1 MKTDIISL
9 AVVAAA
15 AFAGLT
21 SCSDTWTNDL
31 AEEEKGTLNT
41 ESILA
46 SVNTY
51 EAEKEDAQGA
61 KAPESRA
68 VTDLSPFI
76 VEVVKSDGSKV
87 ASWTYATM
95 PPAPTFAVGTYTVR
109 VKSHNPQPVEWEK
122 PYYAGEQQ
130 FQIKAND
137 VTDVDPIVCTLA
149 NVRVSIS
156 VTEALKNA
164 SADDVKIT
172 ISGEPGVDLEYGL
185 NETRSGYFAY
195 TEGLSTMKVHFEG
208 TVSGAREDFTHV
220 LKEVKPGQHRVVNF
234 ALHVNPTPPDDETGN
249 IEIPEGEGIMVDC
262 GVTTYEVDG
271 TVSSNEDIED
281 DSDRPGKEDPENPK
295 PDNPDDADKAITFS
309 STTLNL
315 EGANK
320 ADEFGEGDGQK
331 PAVVDIHS
339 ENGVG
344 SLKVKII
351 SDFLTED
358 MLSSVGLT
366 SEFDLAEPGEYQAG
380 LSGLG
385 FPTGSE
391 VKGANDL
398 QFNITPFIGL
408 IFEDGDH
415 KFEITVTDSKNL
427 VKSMT
432 LLIRKEPANY

>member
-15 AFAGLT
+15 AFAGFT

-61 KAPESRA
+61 KAPESRT

-164 SADDVKIT
+164 SADDVNIT

-220 LKEVKPGQHRVVNF
+220 LKDIKPGQHRKVFF
-234 ALHVNPTPPDDETGN
+234 ALRVNPNPPADETGN
-249 IEIPEGEGIMVDC
+249 IEIPEGEGVMVDC

-271 TVSSNEDIED
+271 TVSSKEDVID
-281 DSDRPGKEDPENPK
+281 DSGRPGQEDGGDDPDPEK
-295 PDNPDDADKAITFS
+295 PDADKAITFS
-309 STTLNL
+309 SSTLDL
-315 EGANK
+315 EGANM
-320 ADEFGEGDGQK
+320 AEEFGEEEGLK
-331 PAVVDIHS
+331 AAVVDIHS
-339 ENGVG
+339 ENGVK

-358 MLSSVGLT
+358 MLSGIGLT
-366 SEFDLAEPGEYQAG
+366 SQFDLADPGEYATG
-380 LSGLG
+380 LAGLG
-385 FPTGSE
+385 FPTATE
-391 VKGANDL
+391 VNGAHDL
-398 QFNITPFIGL
+398 QFNITKFIPL
-408 IFEDGDH
+408 IFEEGDH
-415 KFEITVTDSKNL
+415 KFEITVTDSKGL
-427 VKSMT
+427 VKTMV
-432 LLIRKEPANY
+432 LLIRV

>member
-31 AEEEKGTLNT
+31 AEEEEGTLNT
-41 ESILA
+41 ASILA

-149 NVRVSIS
+149 NVRVSIE
-156 VTEALKNA
+156 VTEALKKA
-164 SADDVKIT
+164 SAGDVKIT
-172 ISGEPGVDLEYGL
+172 FTGEPGVDLEFAPD
-185 NETRSGYFAY
+185 ETRSGYFAY

-220 LKEVKPGQHRVVNF
+220 LKDIQPGQHRLVKF
-234 ALHVNPTPPDDETGN
+234 ALRINPNPPADETGN
-249 IEIPEGEGIMVDC
+249 IEIPEGEGVMVDC

-271 TVSSNEDIED
+271 TVSSKEDVID
-281 DSDRPGKEDPENPK
+281 DSGRPGQEEGGDDPK
-295 PDNPDDADKAITFS
+295 PDDPDDKAITFS
-309 STTLNL
+309 SSTLDL
-315 EGANK
+315 EGANM
-320 ADEFGEGDGQK
+320 AEEFGEEEGLK

-339 ENGVG
+339 ENGVK

-358 MLSSVGLT
+358 MLSGIGLT
-366 SEFDLAEPGEYQAG
+366 SQFDLADPGEYAEG
-380 LSGLG
+380 LAGLG
-385 FPTGSE
+385 FPSADE
-391 VKGANDL
+391 VNGAHDL
-398 QFNITPFIGL
+398 QFNITKFIPL
-408 IFEDGDH
+408 IFEEGDH
-415 KFEITVTDSKNL
+415 KFEITVTDSKGL
-427 VKSMT
+427 VKTMV
-432 LLIRKEPANY
+432 LLIRV

>member
-149 NVRVSIS
+149 NVRVSIE
-156 VTEALKNA
+156 VTEALKKA
-164 SADDVKIT
+164 SAGDVKIT
-172 ISGEPGVDLEYGL
+172 FTGEPGVDLEFAPD
-185 NETRSGYFAY
+185 ETRSGYFAY

-220 LKEVKPGQHRVVNF
+220 LKDIKPGQHRKVKF
-234 ALHVNPTPPDDETGN
+234 DLRVNPNPPVDETGN
-249 IEIPEGEGIMVDC
+249 IVIPEGEGIMVDC
-262 GVTTYEVDG
+262 GSQTVEVDG
-271 TVSSNEDIED
+271 TVSSSEDIFNNPQ
-281 DSDRPGKEDPENPK
+281 RPQEK
-295 PDNPDDADKAITFS
+295 PDDGGDDPNPEKPDVDKAITFS
-309 STTLNL
+309 SSTLDL
-315 EGANK
+315 EGPNMAE
-320 ADEFGEGDGQK
+320 EFGEEEELK

-339 ENGVG
+339 ENGVTK
-344 SLKVKII
+344 LEVKIF
-351 SDFLTED
+351 SAFLTEE
-358 MLSSVGLT
+358 MLSGIGLT
-366 SEFDLAEPGEYQAG
+366 SQFDLADPGEYAEG
-380 LSGLG
+380 LAGLG
-385 FPTGSE
+385 FPSADE
-391 VKGANDL
+391 VNGAHDL
-398 QFNITPFIGL
+398 QFNITKFIPL
-408 IFEDGDH
+408 IFEEGDH
-415 KFEITVTDSKNL
+415 KFEITVTDSKGL
-427 VKSMT
+427 VKSMV
-432 LLIRKEPANY
+432 LLIRV

>member
-41 ESILA
+41 ASILA

-137 VTDVDPIVCTLA
+137 VTDVEPIVCTLA
-149 NVRVSIS
+149 NVRVSIE
-156 VTEALKNA
+156 VTEALKKA
-164 SADDVKIT
+164 SAGDVKIT
-172 ISGEPGVDLEYGL
+172 FTGEPGVDLEFAPD
-185 NETRSGYFAY
+185 ETRSGYFAY

-208 TVSGAREDFTHV
+208 TVSGGREDFTHV
-220 LKEVKPGQHRVVNF
+220 LKDIQPGQHRLVKF
-234 ALHVNPTPPDDETGN
+234 ALRINPNPPADETGN
-249 IEIPEGEGIMVDC
+249 IEIPEGEGVMVDC

-271 TVSSNEDIED
+271 TVSSKEDVID
-281 DSDRPGKEDPENPK
+281 DSGRPGQEEGGDDPK
-295 PDNPDDADKAITFS
+295 PDDPDDKAITFS
-309 STTLNL
+309 SSTLDL
-315 EGANK
+315 EGANM
-320 ADEFGEGDGQK
+320 AEEFGEEEGLK

-339 ENGVG
+339 ENGVT

-358 MLSSVGLT
+358 MLSGIGLT
-366 SEFDLAEPGEYQAG
+366 SQFDLADPGEYATG
-380 LSGLG
+380 LAGLG
-385 FPTGSE
+385 FPTAAE
-391 VKGANDL
+391 VNGAHDL
-398 QFNITPFIGL
+398 QFNITKFIPL
-408 IFEDGDH
+408 IFEEGDH
-415 KFEITVTDSKNL
+415 KFEITVTDSKGL
-427 VKSMT
+427 VKTMV
-432 LLIRKEPANY
+432 LLIRV

>member
-41 ESILA
+41 ASILA

-95 PPAPTFAVGTYTVR
+95 PPAPAFAVGTYTVR

-149 NVRVSIS
+149 NVRVSIDVS
-156 VTEALKNA
+156 EALKKA

-172 ISGEPGVDLEYGL
+172 ISGEPGVDLEFAPD
-185 NETRSGYFAY
+185 ETRSGYFAY

-220 LKEVKPGQHRVVNF
+220 LKDIQPGQHRLVKF
-234 ALHVNPTPPDDETGN
+234 ALRINPNPPADETGN
-249 IEIPEGEGIMVDC
+249 IEIPEGEGVMVDC

-271 TVSSNEDIED
+271 TVSSKEDVID
-281 DSDRPGKEDPENPK
+281 DSGRPGQEEGGDDPK
-295 PDNPDDADKAITFS
+295 PDDPDDNAITFS
-309 STTLNL
+309 SSTLDL
-315 EGANK
+315 EGANM
-320 ADEFGEGDGQK
+320 AEEFGEEEGLK

-339 ENGVG
+339 ENGVK

-358 MLSSVGLT
+358 MLSGIGLT
-366 SEFDLAEPGEYQAG
+366 SQFDLADPGEYAEG
-380 LSGLG
+380 LAGLG
-385 FPTGSE
+385 FPSADE
-391 VKGANDL
+391 VNGAHDL
-398 QFNITPFIGL
+398 QFNITKFIPL
-408 IFEDGDH
+408 IFEEGDH
-415 KFEITVTDSKNL
+415 KFEITVTDSKGL
-427 VKSMT
+427 VKTMV
-432 LLIRKEPANY
+432 LLIRV

>member
-15 AFAGLT
+15 AFAGFT

-164 SADDVKIT
+164 SADDVNIT

-220 LKEVKPGQHRVVNF
+220 LKDIKPGQHRKVFF
-234 ALHVNPTPPDDETGN
+234 ALRVNPNPPADETGN
-249 IEIPEGEGIMVDC
+249 IEIPEGEGVMVDC

-271 TVSSNEDIED
+271 TVSSKEDVID
-281 DSDRPGKEDPENPK
+281 DSGRPGQEDGGDDPDPEK
-295 PDNPDDADKAITFS
+295 PDADKAITFS
-309 STTLNL
+309 SSTLDL
-315 EGANK
+315 EGANM
-320 ADEFGEGDGQK
+320 AEEFGEEEGLK
-331 PAVVDIHS
+331 AAVVDIHS
-339 ENGVG
+339 ENGVK

-358 MLSSVGLT
+358 MLSGIGLT
-366 SEFDLAEPGEYQAG
+366 SQFDLADPGEYATGLAG
-380 LSGLG
+380 LR
-385 FPTGSE
+385 FPTAAE
-391 VKGANDL
+391 VNGAHDL
-398 QFNITPFIGL
+398 QFNITKFIPL
-408 IFEDGDH
+408 IFEEGDH
-415 KFEITVTDSKNL
+415 KFEITVTDSKGL
-427 VKSMT
+427 VKTMV
-432 LLIRKEPANY
+432 LLIRV

>member
-15 AFAGLT
+15 AFAGFT

-164 SADDVKIT
+164 SADDVNIT

-220 LKEVKPGQHRVVNF
+220 LKDIKPGQHRLVKF
-234 ALHVNPTPPDDETGN
+234 ALRINPNPPADETGN
-249 IEIPEGEGIMVDC
+249 IEIPEGEGVMVDC

-271 TVSSNEDIED
+271 TVSSKEDVID
-281 DSDRPGKEDPENPK
+281 DSGRPGQEDGGDDPDPEK
-295 PDNPDDADKAITFS
+295 PDADKAITFS
-309 STTLNL
+309 SSTLDL
-315 EGANK
+315 EGANM
-320 ADEFGEGDGQK
+320 AEEFGEEEGLK
-331 PAVVDIHS
+331 AAVVDIHS
-339 ENGVG
+339 ENGVK

-358 MLSSVGLT
+358 MLSGIGLT
-366 SEFDLAEPGEYQAG
+366 SQFDLADPGEYATG
-380 LSGLG
+380 LAGLG
-385 FPTGSE
+385 FPTAAE
-391 VKGANDL
+391 VNGAHDL
-398 QFNITPFIGL
+398 QFNITKFIPL
-408 IFEDGDH
+408 IFEEGDH
-415 KFEITVTDSKNL
+415 KFEITVTDSKGL
-427 VKSMT
+427 VKTMV
-432 LLIRKEPANY
+432 LLIRV

>member
-21 SCSDTWTNDL
+21 SCSDNWTNDL

-109 VKSHNPQPVEWEK
+109 VKSHEPEPVAWEK

-130 FQIKAND
+130 FQIKANE
-137 VTDVDPIVCTLA
+137 VTDVDPIVCTMA
-149 NVRVSIS
+149 NVRVSIE
-156 VTEALKNA
+156 VTEALKKA
-164 SADDVKIT
+164 SAGDVKIT
-172 ISGEPGVDLEYGL
+172 FTGEPGVDLEFAPD
-185 NETRSGYFAY
+185 ETRSGYFAY

-220 LKEVKPGQHRVVNF
+220 LKDIQPGQHRLVKF
-234 ALHVNPTPPDDETGN
+234 ALRVNPNPPADETGN
-249 IEIPEGEGIMVDC
+249 IEIPEGEGVMVDC

-271 TVSSNEDIED
+271 TVSSKEDIID
-281 DSDRPGKEDPENPK
+281 DSDRPGNEEGGDDPK
-295 PDNPDDADKAITFS
+295 PDDPDDKAITFS
-309 STTLNL
+309 SSTLDL
-315 EGANK
+315 EGANM
-320 ADEFGEGDGQK
+320 AEEFGEEEGLK

-339 ENGVG
+339 ENGVK

-358 MLSSVGLT
+358 MLSGIGLT
-366 SEFDLAEPGEYQAG
+366 SQFDLADPGEYAEG
-380 LSGLG
+380 LAGLG
-385 FPTGSE
+385 FPSAAE
-391 VKGANDL
+391 VNGAHDL
-398 QFNITPFIGL
+398 QFNITKFIPL
-408 IFEDGDH
+408 IFEEGDH
-415 KFEITVTDSKNL
+415 KFEITVTDSKGL
-427 VKSMT
+427 VKTMV
-432 LLIRKEPANY
+432 LLIRV

>member
-149 NVRVSIS
+149 NVRVSIE
-156 VTEALKNA
+156 VTEALKKA
-164 SADDVKIT
+164 SAGDVKIT
-172 ISGEPGVDLEYGL
+172 FTGEPGVDLEFAPD
-185 NETRSGYFAY
+185 ETRSGYFAY

-220 LKEVKPGQHRVVNF
+220 LKDIQPGQHRLVKF
-234 ALHVNPTPPDDETGN
+234 ALRINPNPPADETGN
-249 IEIPEGEGIMVDC
+249 IEIPEGEGVMVDC

-271 TVSSNEDIED
+271 TVSSKEDVID
-281 DSDRPGKEDPENPK
+281 DSGRPGQEEGGDDPK
-295 PDNPDDADKAITFS
+295 PDDPDDKAITFS
-309 STTLNL
+309 SSTLDL
-315 EGANK
+315 EGANM
-320 ADEFGEGDGQK
+320 AEEFGEEEGLK

-339 ENGVG
+339 ENGVK

-358 MLSSVGLT
+358 MLSGIGLT
-366 SEFDLAEPGEYQAG
+366 SQFDLADPGEYAEG
-380 LSGLG
+380 LAGLG
-385 FPTGSE
+385 FPSADE
-391 VKGANDL
+391 VNGAHDL
-398 QFNITPFIGL
+398 QFNITKFIPL
-408 IFEDGDH
+408 IFEEGDH
-415 KFEITVTDSKNL
+415 KFEITVTDSKGL
-427 VKSMT
+427 VKTMV
-432 LLIRKEPANY
+432 LLIRV

>member
-15 AFAGLT
+15 AVAGLT

-31 AEEEKGTLNT
+31 TEEEKGTLNT

-130 FQIKAND
+130 FQIKANE

-164 SADDVKIT
+164 SSDDVKIT

-185 NETRSGYFAY
+185 DETRSGYFAY
-195 TEGLSTMKVHFEG
+195 TKGLSTMKVHFEG

-220 LKEVKPGQHRVVNF
+220 LKDIKPGQHRLVKF
-234 ALHVNPTPPDDETGN
+234 ALRINPNPPADETGN
-249 IEIPEGEGIMVDC
+249 IEIPEGEGVKVDC

-271 TVSSNEDIED
+271 TVSNKEDIID
-281 DSDRPGKEDPENPK
+281 DSGRPGHEDPDSGDDPK
-295 PDNPDDADKAITFS
+295 PDDPDDKAITFS
-309 STTLNL
+309 SSTLDL
-315 EGANK
+315 EGANM
-320 ADEFGEGDGQK
+320 AEEFGEEEGLK

-339 ENGVG
+339 ENGVT

-358 MLSSVGLT
+358 MLSGIGLT
-366 SEFDLAEPGEYQAG
+366 SQFDLADPGEYATG
-380 LSGLG
+380 LAGLG
-385 FPTGSE
+385 FPTAAE
-391 VKGANDL
+391 VNGAHDL
-398 QFNITPFIGL
+398 QFNITKFIPL
-408 IFEDGDH
+408 IFEEGDH
-415 KFEITVTDSKNL
+415 KFEITVTDSKGL
-427 VKSMT
+427 VKTMV
-432 LLIRKEPANY
+432 LLIRV

>member
-41 ESILA
+41 ASILA

-130 FQIKAND
+130 FQIKANE

-172 ISGEPGVDLEYGL
+172 ISGEPGVDLEYSL
-185 NETRSGYFAY
+185 DETRSGYFAY

-220 LKEVKPGQHRVVNF
+220 LKDIQPGQHRLVKF
-234 ALHVNPTPPDDETGN
+234 ALRINPNPPADETGN
-249 IEIPEGEGIMVDC
+249 IEIPEGEGVMVDC

-271 TVSSNEDIED
+271 TVSSKEDVID
-281 DSDRPGKEDPENPK
+281 DSGRPGQEEGGDDPK
-295 PDNPDDADKAITFS
+295 PDDPDDKAITFS
-309 STTLNL
+309 SSTLDL
-315 EGANK
+315 EGANM
-320 ADEFGEGDGQK
+320 AEEFGEEEGLK

-339 ENGVG
+339 ENGVK

-358 MLSSVGLT
+358 MLSGIGLT
-366 SEFDLAEPGEYQAG
+366 SQFDLADPGEYAEG
-380 LSGLG
+380 LAGLG
-385 FPTGSE
+385 FPSADE
-391 VKGANDL
+391 VNGAHDL
-398 QFNITPFIGL
+398 QFNITKFIPL
-408 IFEDGDH
+408 IFEEGDH
-415 KFEITVTDSKNL
+415 KFEITVTDAKGL
-427 VKSMT
+427 VKTMV
-432 LLIRKEPANY
+432 LLIRV

>member
-41 ESILA
+41 ASILA

-149 NVRVSIS
+149 NVRVSIE
-156 VTEALKNA
+156 VTEALKKA
-164 SADDVKIT
+164 SAGDVKIT
-172 ISGEPGVDLEYGL
+172 FTGEPGVDLEFAPD
-185 NETRSGYFAY
+185 ETRSGYFAY

-220 LKEVKPGQHRVVNF
+220 LKDIQPGQHRLVKF
-234 ALHVNPTPPDDETGN
+234 ALRINPNPPADETGN
-249 IEIPEGEGIMVDC
+249 IEIPEGEGVMVDC

-271 TVSSNEDIED
+271 TVSSKEDVID
-281 DSDRPGKEDPENPK
+281 DSGRPGQEEGGDDPK
-295 PDNPDDADKAITFS
+295 PDDPDDKAITFS
-309 STTLNL
+309 SSTLDL
-315 EGANK
+315 EGANM
-320 ADEFGEGDGQK
+320 AEEFGEEEGLK

-339 ENGVG
+339 ENGVK

-358 MLSSVGLT
+358 MLSGIGLT
-366 SEFDLAEPGEYQAG
+366 SQFDLADSGEYAEG
-380 LSGLG
+380 LAGLG
-385 FPTGSE
+385 FPSADE
-391 VKGANDL
+391 VNGAHDL
-398 QFNITPFIGL
+398 QFNITKFIPL
-408 IFEDGDH
+408 IFEEGDH
-415 KFEITVTDSKNL
+415 KFEITVTDSKGL
-427 VKSMT
+427 VKTMV
-432 LLIRKEPANY
+432 LLIRV

>member
-41 ESILA
+41 ASILA

-137 VTDVDPIVCTLA
+137 VTDVEPIVCTLA
-149 NVRVSIS
+149 NVRVSIE
-156 VTEALKNA
+156 VTEALKKA
-164 SADDVKIT
+164 SAGDVKIT
-172 ISGEPGVDLEYGL
+172 FTGEPGVDLEFAPD
-185 NETRSGYFAY
+185 ETRSGYFAY

-220 LKEVKPGQHRVVNF
+220 LKDIQPGQHRLVKF
-234 ALHVNPTPPDDETGN
+234 ALRINPNPPADETGN
-249 IEIPEGEGIMVDC
+249 IEIPEGEGVMVDC

-271 TVSSNEDIED
+271 TVSSKEDVID
-281 DSDRPGKEDPENPK
+281 DSGRPGQEEGGDDPK
-295 PDNPDDADKAITFS
+295 PDDPDDKAITFS
-309 STTLNL
+309 SSTLDL
-315 EGANK
+315 EGANMAEK
-320 ADEFGEGDGQK
+320 FGEEEGLK

-339 ENGVG
+339 ENGVT

-358 MLSSVGLT
+358 MLSGIGLT
-366 SEFDLAEPGEYQAG
+366 SQFDLADPGEYAEG
-380 LSGLG
+380 LAGLG
-385 FPTGSE
+385 FPSADE
-391 VKGANDL
+391 VNGAHDL
-398 QFNITPFIGL
+398 QFNITKFIPL
-408 IFEDGDH
+408 IFEEGDH
-415 KFEITVTDSKNL
+415 KFEITVTDAKGL
-427 VKSMT
+427 VKT
-432 LLIRKEPANY
+432 KVLLIRV

>member
-41 ESILA
+41 ASILA

-149 NVRVSIS
+149 NVRVSIE
-156 VTEALKNA
+156 VTEALKKA
-164 SADDVKIT
+164 SAGDVKIT
-172 ISGEPGVDLEYGL
+172 FTGEPGVDLEFAPD
-185 NETRSGYFAY
+185 ETRSGYFAY

-208 TVSGAREDFTHV
+208 TVIGAREDFTHV
-220 LKEVKPGQHRVVNF
+220 LKDIQPGQHRLVKF
-234 ALHVNPTPPDDETGN
+234 ALRINPNPPADETGN
-249 IEIPEGEGIMVDC
+249 IEIPEGEGVMVDC

-271 TVSSNEDIED
+271 TVSSKEDVID
-281 DSDRPGKEDPENPK
+281 DSGRPGQEEGGDDPK
-295 PDNPDDADKAITFS
+295 PDDPDDKAITFS
-309 STTLNL
+309 SSTLDL
-315 EGANK
+315 EGANM
-320 ADEFGEGDGQK
+320 AEEFGEEEGLK

-339 ENGVG
+339 ENGVT

-358 MLSSVGLT
+358 MLSGIGLT
-366 SEFDLAEPGEYQAG
+366 SQFDLADPGEYATG
-380 LSGLG
+380 LAGLG
-385 FPTGSE
+385 FPTAAE
-391 VKGANDL
+391 VNGAHDL
-398 QFNITPFIGL
+398 QFNITKFIPL
-408 IFEDGDH
+408 IFEEGDH
-415 KFEITVTDSKNL
+415 KFEITVTDSKGL
-427 VKSMT
+427 VKTMV
-432 LLIRKEPANY
+432 LLIRV

>member
-149 NVRVSIS
+149 NVRVSIE
-156 VTEALKNA
+156 VTEALKKA
-164 SADDVKIT
+164 SASDVKIT
-172 ISGEPGVDLEYGL
+172 FTGEPGVDLEFAPD
-185 NETRSGYFAY
+185 ETRSGYFAY

-220 LKEVKPGQHRVVNF
+220 LKDIKPGQHRKVKF
-234 ALHVNPTPPDDETGN
+234 ALRINPNPPADETGN
-249 IEIPEGEGIMVDC
+249 IEIPEGEGVMVDC

-271 TVSSNEDIED
+271 TVSSKEDVID
-281 DSDRPGKEDPENPK
+281 DSGRPGQEEGGDDPK
-295 PDNPDDADKAITFS
+295 PDDPDDKAITFS
-309 STTLNL
+309 SSTLDL
-315 EGANK
+315 EGANM
-320 ADEFGEGDGQK
+320 AEEFGEEEGLK

-339 ENGVG
+339 ENGVK

-358 MLSSVGLT
+358 MLSGIGLT
-366 SEFDLAEPGEYQAG
+366 SQFDLADPGEYAEG
-380 LSGLG
+380 LAGLG
-385 FPTGSE
+385 FPSADE
-391 VKGANDL
+391 VNGAHDL
-398 QFNITPFIGL
+398 QFNITKFIPL
-408 IFEDGDH
+408 IFEEGDH
-415 KFEITVTDSKNL
+415 KFEITVTDSKGL
-427 VKSMT
+427 VKTMV
-432 LLIRKEPANY
+432 LLIRV

>member
-41 ESILA
+41 ASILA

-137 VTDVDPIVCTLA
+137 VTDVEPIVCTLA
-149 NVRVSIS
+149 NVRVSIE
-156 VTEALKNA
+156 VTEALKKA
-164 SADDVKIT
+164 SAGDVKIT
-172 ISGEPGVDLEYGL
+172 FTGEPGVDLEFAPD
-185 NETRSGYFAY
+185 ETRSGYFAY

-220 LKEVKPGQHRVVNF
+220 LKDIQPGQHRLVKF
-234 ALHVNPTPPDDETGN
+234 ALRINPNPPADETGN
-249 IEIPEGEGIMVDC
+249 IEIPEGEGVMVDC

-271 TVSSNEDIED
+271 TVSSKEDVID
-281 DSDRPGKEDPENPK
+281 DSGRPGQEEGGDDPK
-295 PDNPDDADKAITFS
+295 PDDPDDKAITFS
-309 STTLNL
+309 SSTLDL
-315 EGANK
+315 EGANM
-320 ADEFGEGDGQK
+320 AEEFGEEEGLK

-339 ENGVG
+339 ENGVK

-358 MLSSVGLT
+358 MLSGIGLT
-366 SEFDLAEPGEYQAG
+366 SQFDLADPGEYAEG
-380 LSGLG
+380 LAGLG
-385 FPTGSE
+385 FPSADE
-391 VKGANDL
+391 VNGAHDL
-398 QFNITPFIGL
+398 QFNITKFIPL
-408 IFEDGDH
+408 IFEEGDH
-415 KFEITVTDSKNL
+415 KFEITVTDSKGL
-427 VKSMT
+427 VKTMV
-432 LLIRKEPANY
+432 LLIRV

>member
-41 ESILA
+41 ASILA

-149 NVRVSIS
+149 NVRVSIE
-156 VTEALKNA
+156 VTEALKKA
-164 SADDVKIT
+164 SAGDVKIT
-172 ISGEPGVDLEYGL
+172 FTGEPGVDLEFAPD
-185 NETRSGYFAY
+185 ETRSGYFAY

-220 LKEVKPGQHRVVNF
+220 LKDIKPGQHRKVFF
-234 ALHVNPTPPDDETGN
+234 ALRVNPNPPADETGN
-249 IEIPEGEGIMVDC
+249 IEIPEGEGVMVDC

-271 TVSSNEDIED
+271 TVSSKEDVID
-281 DSDRPGKEDPENPK
+281 DSGRPGQEDGGDDPDPEK
-295 PDNPDDADKAITFS
+295 PDADKAITFS
-309 STTLNL
+309 SSTLDL
-315 EGANK
+315 EGANM
-320 ADEFGEGDGQK
+320 AEEFGEEEGLK
-331 PAVVDIHS
+331 AAVVDIHS
-339 ENGVG
+339 ENGVK

-358 MLSSVGLT
+358 MLSGIGLT
-366 SEFDLAEPGEYQAG
+366 SQFDLADPGEYAEG
-380 LSGLG
+380 LAGLG
-385 FPTGSE
+385 FPTAAE
-391 VKGANDL
+391 VNGAHDL
-398 QFNITPFIGL
+398 QFNITKFIPL
-408 IFEDGDH
+408 IFEEGDH
-415 KFEITVTDSKNL
+415 KFEITVTDAKGL
-427 VKSMT
+427 VKTMV
-432 LLIRKEPANY
+432 LLIRV

>member
-41 ESILA
+41 ASILA

-149 NVRVSIS
+149 NVRVSIE
-156 VTEALKNA
+156 VTEALKKA
-164 SADDVKIT
+164 SAGDVKIT
-172 ISGEPGVDLEYGL
+172 FTGEPGVDLEFAPD
-185 NETRSGYFAY
+185 ETRSGYFAY

-220 LKEVKPGQHRVVNF
+220 LKDIQPGQHRLVKF
-234 ALHVNPTPPDDETGN
+234 ALRINPNPPADETGN
-249 IEIPEGEGIMVDC
+249 IEIPEGEGVMVDC

-271 TVSSNEDIED
+271 TVSSKEVVID
-281 DSDRPGKEDPENPK
+281 DSGRPGQEEGGDDPK
-295 PDNPDDADKAITFS
+295 PDDPDDKAITFS
-309 STTLNL
+309 SSTLDL
-315 EGANK
+315 EGANM
-320 ADEFGEGDGQK
+320 AEEFGEEEGLK

-339 ENGVG
+339 ENGVK

-358 MLSSVGLT
+358 MLSGIGLT
-366 SEFDLAEPGEYQAG
+366 SQFDLADPGEYAEG
-380 LSGLG
+380 LAGLG
-385 FPTGSE
+385 FPSADE
-391 VKGANDL
+391 VNGAHDL
-398 QFNITPFIGL
+398 QFNITKFIPL
-408 IFEDGDH
+408 IFEEGDH
-415 KFEITVTDSKNL
+415 KFEITVTDSKGL
-427 VKSMT
+427 VKTMV
-432 LLIRKEPANY
+432 LLIRV

>member
-41 ESILA
+41 ASILA

-149 NVRVSIS
+149 NVRVSIE
-156 VTEALKNA
+156 VTEALKKA
-164 SADDVKIT
+164 SAGDVKIT
-172 ISGEPGVDLEYGL
+172 FTGEPGVDLEFAPD
-185 NETRSGYFAY
+185 ETRSGYFAY

-220 LKEVKPGQHRVVNF
+220 LKDIQPGQHRLVKF
-234 ALHVNPTPPDDETGN
+234 ALRINPNPPADETGN
-249 IEIPEGEGIMVDC
+249 IEIPEGEGVMVDC

-271 TVSSNEDIED
+271 TVSSKEDVID
-281 DSDRPGKEDPENPK
+281 DSGRPGQEEGGDDPK
-295 PDNPDDADKAITFS
+295 PDDPDDKAITFS
-309 STTLNL
+309 SSTLDL
-315 EGANK
+315 EGANM
-320 ADEFGEGDGQK
+320 AEEFGKEEGLK

-339 ENGVG
+339 ENGVK

-358 MLSSVGLT
+358 MLSGIGLT
-366 SEFDLAEPGEYQAG
+366 SQFDLADPGEYAEG
-380 LSGLG
+380 LAGLG
-385 FPTGSE
+385 FPSADE
-391 VKGANDL
+391 VNGAHDL
-398 QFNITPFIGL
+398 QFNITKFIPL
-408 IFEDGDH
+408 IFEEGDH
-415 KFEITVTDSKNL
+415 KFEITVTDSKGL
-427 VKSMT
+427 VKTMV
-432 LLIRKEPANY
+432 LLIRV

>member
-137 VTDVDPIVCTLA
+137 VTDVEPIVCTLA
-149 NVRVSIS
+149 NVRVSIE
-156 VTEALKNA
+156 VTEALKKA

-172 ISGEPGVDLEYGL
+172 FTGEPGVDLEFAPD
-185 NETRSGYFAY
+185 ETRSGYFAY

-220 LKEVKPGQHRVVNF
+220 LKDIKPGQHRKVFF
-234 ALHVNPTPPDDETGN
+234 ALRVNPNPPADETGN
-249 IEIPEGEGIMVDC
+249 IEIPEGEGVMVDC

-271 TVSSNEDIED
+271 TVSSKEDIID
-281 DSDRPGKEDPENPK
+281 DSGRPGQEEGGDDPKPENP
-295 PDNPDDADKAITFS
+295 DVDKAITFS
-309 STTLNL
+309 SSTLDL
-315 EGANK
+315 EGANM
-320 ADEFGEGDGQK
+320 AEEFGEEDGLK

-339 ENGVG
+339 ENGVS

-358 MLSSVGLT
+358 MLSGIGLT
-366 SEFDLAEPGEYQAG
+366 SQFDLADPGEYAEG
-380 LSGLG
+380 LAGLG
-385 FPTGSE
+385 FPSAAE
-391 VKGANDL
+391 VNGAHDL
-398 QFNITPFIGL
+398 QFNITKFIPL
-408 IFEDGDH
+408 IFEEGDH
-415 KFEITVTDSKNL
+415 KFEITVTDSKGL
-427 VKSMT
+427 VKTMV
-432 LLIRKEPANY
+432 LLIRV

>member
-9 AVVAAA
+9 VVVAAA
-15 AFAGLT
+15 AFAGMT

-41 ESILA
+41 NSILA

-51 EAEKEDAQGA
+51 EDQKEDAQGA

-76 VEVVKSDGSKV
+76 VEVVKPDGSKV
-87 ASWTYATM
+87 ASWTYTTM

-156 VTEALKNA
+156 VSDALKKT
-164 SADDVKIT
+164 SADDVRIT
-172 ISGEPGVDLEYGL
+172 ISGEPGVDLEFAPD
-185 NETRSGYFAY
+185 ETRSGYFAY
-195 TEGLSTMKVHFEG
+195 TDGLSTMKVHFEG
-208 TVSGAREDFTHV
+208 TVSGAHEDFTHV
-220 LKEVKPGQHRVVNF
+220 LKDIKPGQHRKVFF
-234 ALHVNPTPPDDETGN
+234 ALRVNPNPPADETGS
-249 IEIPEGEGIMVDC
+249 IEIPEGEGVMVDC
-262 GVTTYEVDG
+262 GVTTFEVDG
-271 TVSSNEDIED
+271 TVSSKEDVID
-281 DSDRPGKEDPENPK
+281 DSGRPGGEDGGDDPK
-295 PDNPDDADKAITFS
+295 PGNPDVDKAITFS
-309 STTLNL
+309 SSTLDL
-315 EGANK
+315 EGANM
-320 ADEFGEGDGQK
+320 ADEFGEEEGQK
-331 PAVVDIHS
+331 SAVVDIHS
-339 ENGVG
+339 ENGVT

-366 SEFDLAEPGEYQAG
+366 SEFDLAEPGEYETG
-380 LSGLG
+380 LKGLG
-385 FPTGSE
+385 FPTGDD
-391 VKGANDL
+391 VKGAHDL
-398 QFNITPFIGL
+398 QFNITPFIKL
-408 IFEDGDH
+408 IFEEGDH
-415 KFEITVTDSKNL
+415 KFEITVTDSKNV
-427 VKSMT
+427 VKSMV
-432 LLIRKEPANY
+432 LLIRR

>member
-15 AFAGLT
+15 AFAGFT

-164 SADDVKIT
+164 SADDVNIT

-220 LKEVKPGQHRVVNF
+220 LKDIKPGQHRKVFF
-234 ALHVNPTPPDDETGN
+234 ALRVNPNPPADETGN
-249 IEIPEGEGIMVDC
+249 IEIPEGEGVMVDC

-271 TVSSNEDIED
+271 TVSSKEDVID
-281 DSDRPGKEDPENPK
+281 NSGRPGQEDGGDDPDPEK
-295 PDNPDDADKAITFS
+295 PDADKAITFS
-309 STTLNL
+309 SSTLDL
-315 EGANK
+315 EGANM
-320 ADEFGEGDGQK
+320 AEEFGEEEGLK
-331 PAVVDIHS
+331 AAVVDIHS
-339 ENGVG
+339 ENGVK

-358 MLSSVGLT
+358 MLSGIGLT
-366 SEFDLAEPGEYQAG
+366 SQFDLADPGEYATG
-380 LSGLG
+380 LAGLG
-385 FPTGSE
+385 FPTAAE
-391 VKGANDL
+391 VNGAHDL
-398 QFNITPFIGL
+398 QFNITKFIPL
-408 IFEDGDH
+408 IFEEGDH
-415 KFEITVTDSKNL
+415 KFEITVTDSKGL
-427 VKSMT
+427 VKTMV
-432 LLIRKEPANY
+432 LLIRV

>member
-15 AFAGLT
+15 AFAGFT

-164 SADDVKIT
+164 SADDVNIT

-220 LKEVKPGQHRVVNF
+220 LKDIKPGQHRKVFF
-234 ALHVNPTPPDDETGN
+234 ALRVNPNPPADETGN
-249 IEIPEGEGIMVDC
+249 IEIPEGEGVMVDC

-271 TVSSNEDIED
+271 TVSSKEDVID
-281 DSDRPGKEDPENPK
+281 DSGRPGQEDGGDDPDPEK
-295 PDNPDDADKAITFS
+295 PDADKAITFS
-309 STTLNL
+309 SSTLDL
-315 EGANK
+315 EGANM
-320 ADEFGEGDGQK
+320 AEEFGEEEGLK
-331 PAVVDIHS
+331 AAVVDIHS
-339 ENGVG
+339 ENGVK

-358 MLSSVGLT
+358 MLSGIGLT
-366 SEFDLAEPGEYQAG
+366 SQFDLADPGEYATG
-380 LSGLG
+380 LAGLG
-385 FPTGSE
+385 FPTAAE
-391 VKGANDL
+391 VNGAHDL
-398 QFNITPFIGL
+398 QFNITKFIPL
-408 IFEDGDH
+408 IFEEGDH
-415 KFEITVTDSKNL
+415 KFEITVTDSKGL
-427 VKSMT
+427 VKTMV
-432 LLIRKEPANY
+432 LLIRV

>member
-149 NVRVSIS
+149 NVRVSIE
-156 VTEALKNA
+156 VTEALKKA
-164 SADDVKIT
+164 SAGDVKIT
-172 ISGEPGVDLEYGL
+172 FTGEPGVDLEFAPD
-185 NETRSGYFAY
+185 ETRSGYFAY

-220 LKEVKPGQHRVVNF
+220 LKDIQPGQHRLVKFV
-234 ALHVNPTPPDDETGN
+234 LRINPNPPADETGN
-249 IEIPEGEGIMVDC
+249 IEIPEGEGVMVDC

-271 TVSSNEDIED
+271 TVSSKEDVID
-281 DSDRPGKEDPENPK
+281 DSGRPGQEEGGDDPK
-295 PDNPDDADKAITFS
+295 PDDPDDKAITFS
-309 STTLNL
+309 SSTLDL
-315 EGANK
+315 EGANM
-320 ADEFGEGDGQK
+320 AEEFGEEEGLK

-339 ENGVG
+339 ENGVK

-358 MLSSVGLT
+358 MLSGIGLT
-366 SEFDLAEPGEYQAG
+366 SQFDLADPGEYAEG
-380 LSGLG
+380 LAGLG
-385 FPTGSE
+385 FPSADE
-391 VKGANDL
+391 VNGAHDL
-398 QFNITPFIGL
+398 QFNITKFIPL
-408 IFEDGDH
+408 IFEEGDH
-415 KFEITVTDSKNL
+415 KFEITVTDAKGL
-427 VKSMT
+427 VKTMV
-432 LLIRKEPANY
+432 LLIRV

>member
-156 VTEALKNA
+156 VTEALKKA
-164 SADDVKIT
+164 SAGDVKIT
-172 ISGEPGVDLEYGL
+172 FTGEPGVDLEFAPD
-185 NETRSGYFAY
+185 ETRSGYFAY

-220 LKEVKPGQHRVVNF
+220 LKDIKPGQHRKVFF
-234 ALHVNPTPPDDETGN
+234 ALRVNPNPPADETGN
-249 IEIPEGEGIMVDC
+249 IEIPEGEGVMVDC

-271 TVSSNEDIED
+271 TVSSKEDIID
-281 DSDRPGKEDPENPK
+281 DSDRPGQEEGGDDPNPDK
-295 PDNPDDADKAITFS
+295 PDVDKAITFS
-309 STTLNL
+309 SSTLDL
-315 EGANK
+315 EGANM
-320 ADEFGEGDGQK
+320 AEEFGEEEGLK

-339 ENGVG
+339 ENGVT

-358 MLSSVGLT
+358 MLSGIGLT
-366 SEFDLAEPGEYQAG
+366 SQFDLADPGEYAEG
-380 LSGLG
+380 LAGLG
-385 FPTGSE
+385 FPSADE
-391 VKGANDL
+391 VNGAHDL
-398 QFNITPFIGL
+398 QFNITKFIPL

-415 KFEITVTDSKNL
+415 KFEITVTDSKGL
-427 VKSMT
+427 VKTMV
-432 LLIRKEPANY
+432 LLIRV

>member
-15 AFAGLT
+15 AFAGFT

-164 SADDVKIT
+164 SADDVNIT

-220 LKEVKPGQHRVVNF
+220 LKDIKPGQHRKVFF
-234 ALHVNPTPPDDETGN
+234 ALRVNPNPPADETGN
-249 IEIPEGEGIMVDC
+249 IEIPEGEGVMVDC

-271 TVSSNEDIED
+271 TVSSKEDVID
-281 DSDRPGKEDPENPK
+281 DSGRPGQEDGGDDPDPEK
-295 PDNPDDADKAITFS
+295 PDADKAITFS
-309 STTLNL
+309 SSTLDL
-315 EGANK
+315 EGANM
-320 ADEFGEGDGQK
+320 AEEFGEEEGLK
-331 PAVVDIHS
+331 AAVVDIHS
-339 ENGVG
+339 ENGVK

-358 MLSSVGLT
+358 MLSGIGLT
-366 SEFDLAEPGEYQAG
+366 SQFDLADPGEYATG
-380 LSGLG
+380 LAGLG
-385 FPTGSE
+385 FPTAAE
-391 VKGANDL
+391 VNGAHDL
-398 QFNITPFIGL
+398 QFNITKFIPL
-408 IFEDGDH
+408 IFEEGDH
-415 KFEITVTDSKNL
+415 KFEITVTDSQGL
-427 VKSMT
+427 VKTMV
-432 LLIRKEPANY
+432 LLIRV

>member
-41 ESILA
+41 ASILA

-149 NVRVSIS
+149 NVRVSIE
-156 VTEALKNA
+156 VTEALKKA
-164 SADDVKIT
+164 SAGDVKIT
-172 ISGEPGVDLEYGL
+172 FTGEPGVDLEFAPD
-185 NETRSGYFAY
+185 ETRSGYFAY

-220 LKEVKPGQHRVVNF
+220 LKDIQPGQHRLVKF
-234 ALHVNPTPPDDETGN
+234 ALRINPNPPADETGN
-249 IEIPEGEGIMVDC
+249 IKIPEGEGVMVDC

-271 TVSSNEDIED
+271 TVSSKEDVID
-281 DSDRPGKEDPENPK
+281 DSGRPGQEEGGDDPK
-295 PDNPDDADKAITFS
+295 PDDPDDKAITFS
-309 STTLNL
+309 SSTLDL
-315 EGANK
+315 EGANM
-320 ADEFGEGDGQK
+320 AEEFGEEEGLK

-339 ENGVG
+339 ENGVK

-358 MLSSVGLT
+358 MLSGIGLT
-366 SEFDLAEPGEYQAG
+366 SQFDLADPGEYAEG
-380 LSGLG
+380 LAGLG
-385 FPTGSE
+385 FPSADE
-391 VKGANDL
+391 VNGAHDL
-398 QFNITPFIGL
+398 QFNITKFIPL
-408 IFEDGDH
+408 IFEEGDH
-415 KFEITVTDSKNL
+415 KFEITVTDSKGL
-427 VKSMT
+427 VKTMV
-432 LLIRKEPANY
+432 LLIRV

>member
-41 ESILA
+41 ASILA

-149 NVRVSIS
+149 NVRVSIE
-156 VTEALKNA
+156 VTEALKKA
-164 SADDVKIT
+164 SAGDVKIT
-172 ISGEPGVDLEYGL
+172 FTGEPGVDLEFAPD
-185 NETRSGYFAY
+185 ETRSGYFAY

-220 LKEVKPGQHRVVNF
+220 LKDIQPGQHRLVKF
-234 ALHVNPTPPDDETGN
+234 ALRINPNPPADETGN
-249 IEIPEGEGIMVDC
+249 IEIPEGEGVMVDC

-271 TVSSNEDIED
+271 SVSSKEDVID
-281 DSDRPGKEDPENPK
+281 DSGRPGQEEGGDDPK
-295 PDNPDDADKAITFS
+295 PDDPDDKAITFS
-309 STTLNL
+309 SSTLDL
-315 EGANK
+315 EGANM
-320 ADEFGEGDGQK
+320 AEEFGEEEGLK

-339 ENGVG
+339 ENGVK

-358 MLSSVGLT
+358 MLSGIGLT
-366 SEFDLAEPGEYQAG
+366 SQFDLADPGEYAEG
-380 LSGLG
+380 LAGLG
-385 FPTGSE
+385 FPSADE
-391 VKGANDL
+391 VNGAHDL
-398 QFNITPFIGL
+398 QFNITKFIPL
-408 IFEDGDH
+408 IFEEGDH
-415 KFEITVTDSKNL
+415 KFEITVTDSKGL
-427 VKSMT
+427 VKTMV
-432 LLIRKEPANY
+432 LLIRV

>member
-15 AFAGLT
+15 AFAGFT

-149 NVRVSIS
+149 NVRVSIE
-156 VTEALKNA
+156 VTEALKKA
-164 SADDVKIT
+164 SAGDVKIT
-172 ISGEPGVDLEYGL
+172 FTGEPGVDLEFAPD
-185 NETRSGYFAY
+185 ETRSGYFAY

-220 LKEVKPGQHRVVNF
+220 LKDIKPGQHRKVFF
-234 ALHVNPTPPDDETGN
+234 ALRVNPNPPADETGN
-249 IEIPEGEGIMVDC
+249 IEIPEGEGVMVDC

-271 TVSSNEDIED
+271 TVSSKEDVID
-281 DSDRPGKEDPENPK
+281 DSGRPGQEDGGDDPDPEK
-295 PDNPDDADKAITFS
+295 PDADKAITFS
-309 STTLNL
+309 SSTLDL
-315 EGANK
+315 EGANM
-320 ADEFGEGDGQK
+320 AEEFGEEEGLK

-339 ENGVG
+339 ENGVK

-358 MLSSVGLT
+358 MLSGIGLT
-366 SEFDLAEPGEYQAG
+366 SQFDLADPGEYAEG
-380 LSGLG
+380 LAGLG
-385 FPTGSE
+385 FPSADE
-391 VKGANDL
+391 VNGAHDL
-398 QFNITPFIGL
+398 QFNITKFIPL
-408 IFEDGDH
+408 IFEEGDH
-415 KFEITVTDSKNL
+415 KFEITVTDSKGL
-427 VKSMT
+427 VKTMV
-432 LLIRKEPANY
+432 LLIRV

>member
-31 AEEEKGTLNT
+31 AVEEKGTLNT
-41 ESILA
+41 ASILA

-137 VTDVDPIVCTLA
+137 VTDVEPIVCTLA
-149 NVRVSIS
+149 NVRVSIE
-156 VTEALKNA
+156 VTEALKKA
-164 SADDVKIT
+164 SAGDVKIT
-172 ISGEPGVDLEYGL
+172 FTGEPGVDLEFAPE
-185 NETRSGYFAY
+185 ETRSGYFAY

-220 LKEVKPGQHRVVNF
+220 LKDIQPGQHRLVKF
-234 ALHVNPTPPDDETGN
+234 ALRINPNPPADETGN
-249 IEIPEGEGIMVDC
+249 IEIPEGEGVMVDC

-271 TVSSNEDIED
+271 TVSSKEDVID
-281 DSDRPGKEDPENPK
+281 DSDRPGNEEGGDDPK
-295 PDNPDDADKAITFS
+295 PDNPDVDKDITFS
-309 STTLNL
+309 SSTLDL
-315 EGANK
+315 EGANM
-320 ADEFGEGDGQK
+320 AEEFGEEEGLK

-339 ENGVG
+339 ENGVT

-358 MLSSVGLT
+358 MLSGIGLT
-366 SEFDLAEPGEYQAG
+366 SQFDLADPGEYAEG
-380 LSGLG
+380 LAGLG
-385 FPTGSE
+385 FPSADE
-391 VKGANDL
+391 VNGAHDL
-398 QFNITPFIGL
+398 QFNITKFIPL
-408 IFEDGDH
+408 IFEEGDH
-415 KFEITVTDSKNL
+415 KFEITVTDAKGL
-427 VKSMT
+427 VKT
-432 LLIRKEPANY
+432 KVLLIRV

>member
-41 ESILA
+41 ASILA

-87 ASWTYATM
+87 AFWTYATM

-149 NVRVSIS
+149 NVRVSIE
-156 VTEALKNA
+156 VTEALKKA
-164 SADDVKIT
+164 SAGDVKIT
-172 ISGEPGVDLEYGL
+172 FTGEPGVDLEFAPD
-185 NETRSGYFAY
+185 ETRSGYFAY

-220 LKEVKPGQHRVVNF
+220 LKDIQPGQHRLVKF
-234 ALHVNPTPPDDETGN
+234 ALRINPNPPADETGN
-249 IEIPEGEGIMVDC
+249 IEIPEGEGVMVDC

-271 TVSSNEDIED
+271 TVSSKEDVID
-281 DSDRPGKEDPENPK
+281 DSGRPGQEEGGDDPK
-295 PDNPDDADKAITFS
+295 PDDPDDKAITFS
-309 STTLNL
+309 SSTLDL
-315 EGANK
+315 EGANM
-320 ADEFGEGDGQK
+320 AEEFGEEEGLK

-339 ENGVG
+339 ENGVK

-358 MLSSVGLT
+358 MLSGIGLT
-366 SEFDLAEPGEYQAG
+366 SQFDLADPGEYAEG
-380 LSGLG
+380 LAGLG
-385 FPTGSE
+385 FPSADE
-391 VKGANDL
+391 VNGAHDL
-398 QFNITPFIGL
+398 QFNITKFIPL
-408 IFEDGDH
+408 IFEEGDH
-415 KFEITVTDSKNL
+415 KFEITVTDSKGL
-427 VKSMT
+427 VKTMV
-432 LLIRKEPANY
+432 LLIRV

>member
-130 FQIKAND
+130 FQIKANN

-149 NVRVSIS
+149 NVRVSIE
-156 VTEALKNA
+156 VTEALKKA
-164 SADDVKIT
+164 SAGDVKIT
-172 ISGEPGVDLEYGL
+172 FTGEPGVDLEFAPD
-185 NETRSGYFAY
+185 ETRSGYFAY

-220 LKEVKPGQHRVVNF
+220 LKDIQPGQHRLVKF
-234 ALHVNPTPPDDETGN
+234 ALRINPNPPADETGN
-249 IEIPEGEGIMVDC
+249 IEIPEGEGVMVDC

-271 TVSSNEDIED
+271 TVSSKEDVID
-281 DSDRPGKEDPENPK
+281 DSGRPGQEEGGDDPK
-295 PDNPDDADKAITFS
+295 PDDPDDKAITFS
-309 STTLNL
+309 SSTLDL
-315 EGANK
+315 EGANM
-320 ADEFGEGDGQK
+320 AEEFGEEEGLK

-339 ENGVG
+339 ENGVK

-358 MLSSVGLT
+358 MLSGIGLT
-366 SEFDLAEPGEYQAG
+366 SQFDLADPGEYAEG
-380 LSGLG
+380 LAGLG
-385 FPTGSE
+385 FPSADE
-391 VKGANDL
+391 VNGAHDL
-398 QFNITPFIGL
+398 QFNITKFIPL
-408 IFEDGDH
+408 IFEEGDH
-415 KFEITVTDSKNL
+415 KFEITVTDSKGL
-427 VKSMT
+427 VKSMV
-432 LLIRKEPANY
+432 LLIRV

>member
-164 SADDVKIT
+164 SADDVNIT

-220 LKEVKPGQHRVVNF
+220 LKDIKPGQHRKVFF
-234 ALHVNPTPPDDETGN
+234 ALRVNPNPPADETGN
-249 IEIPEGEGIMVDC
+249 IEIPEGEGVMVDC

-271 TVSSNEDIED
+271 TVSSKEDVID
-281 DSDRPGKEDPENPK
+281 DSGRPGQEDGGDDPDPEK
-295 PDNPDDADKAITFS
+295 PDADKAITFS
-309 STTLNL
+309 SSTLDL
-315 EGANK
+315 EGANM
-320 ADEFGEGDGQK
+320 AEEFGEEEGLK
-331 PAVVDIHS
+331 AAVVDIHS
-339 ENGVG
+339 ENGVK

-358 MLSSVGLT
+358 MLSGIGLT
-366 SEFDLAEPGEYQAG
+366 SQFDLADPGEYATG
-380 LSGLG
+380 LAGLG
-385 FPTGSE
+385 FPTAAE
-391 VKGANDL
+391 VNGAHDL
-398 QFNITPFIGL
+398 QFNITKFIPL
-408 IFEDGDH
+408 IFEEGDH
-415 KFEITVTDSKNL
+415 KFEITVTDSKGL
-427 VKSMT
+427 VKTMV
-432 LLIRKEPANY
+432 LLIRV

>member
-41 ESILA
+41 ASILA

-109 VKSHNPQPVEWEK
+109 VKSHNPQPVEWDK

-149 NVRVSIS
+149 NVRVSIE
-156 VTEALKNA
+156 VTEALKKA
-164 SADDVKIT
+164 SAGDVKIT
-172 ISGEPGVDLEYGL
+172 FTGEPGVDLEFAPD
-185 NETRSGYFAY
+185 ETRSGYFAY

-208 TVSGAREDFTHV
+208 TVSGVREDFTHV
-220 LKEVKPGQHRVVNF
+220 LKDIKPGQHRLVKF
-234 ALHVNPTPPDDETGN
+234 ALRINPNPPADETGN

-271 TVSSNEDIED
+271 TVSSKEDVID
-281 DSDRPGKEDPENPK
+281 DSGRPGQEEGGDDPK
-295 PDNPDDADKAITFS
+295 PDDPDDKAITFS
-309 STTLNL
+309 SSTLDL
-315 EGANK
+315 EGANM
-320 ADEFGEGDGQK
+320 AEEFGEEEGLK

-339 ENGVG
+339 ENGVK

-358 MLSSVGLT
+358 MLSGIGLT
-366 SEFDLAEPGEYQAG
+366 SQFDLADPGEYAEG
-380 LSGLG
+380 LAGLG
-385 FPTGSE
+385 FPSADE
-391 VKGANDL
+391 VNGAHDL
-398 QFNITPFIGL
+398 QFNITKFIPL
-408 IFEDGDH
+408 IFEEGDH
-415 KFEITVTDSKNL
+415 KFEITVTDSKGL
-427 VKSMT
+427 VKTMV
-432 LLIRKEPANY
+432 LLIRV

>member
-149 NVRVSIS
+149 NVRVSIE
-156 VTEALKNA
+156 VTEALKKA
-164 SADDVKIT
+164 SAGDVKIIFT
-172 ISGEPGVDLEYGL
+172 GEPGVDLEFAPD
-185 NETRSGYFAY
+185 ETRSGYFAY

-220 LKEVKPGQHRVVNF
+220 LKDIQPGQHRLVKF
-234 ALHVNPTPPDDETGN
+234 ALRINPNPPADETGN
-249 IEIPEGEGIMVDC
+249 IEIPEGEGVMVDC

-271 TVSSNEDIED
+271 TVSSKEDVID
-281 DSDRPGKEDPENPK
+281 DSGRPGQEEGGDDPK
-295 PDNPDDADKAITFS
+295 PDDPDDKAITFS
-309 STTLNL
+309 SSTLDL
-315 EGANK
+315 EGANM
-320 ADEFGEGDGQK
+320 AEEFGEEEGLK

-339 ENGVG
+339 ENGVK

-358 MLSSVGLT
+358 MLSGIGLT
-366 SEFDLAEPGEYQAG
+366 SQFDLADPGEYAEG
-380 LSGLG
+380 LAGLG
-385 FPTGSE
+385 FPSADE
-391 VKGANDL
+391 VNGAHDL
-398 QFNITPFIGL
+398 QFNITKFIPL
-408 IFEDGDH
+408 IFEEGDH
-415 KFEITVTDSKNL
+415 KFEITVTDSKGL
-427 VKSMT
+427 VKTMV
-432 LLIRKEPANY
+432 LLIRV

>member
-41 ESILA
+41 ASILA

-149 NVRVSIS
+149 NVRVSIE
-156 VTEALKNA
+156 VTEALKKA
-164 SADDVKIT
+164 SAGDVKIT
-172 ISGEPGVDLEYGL
+172 FTGEPGVDLEFAPD
-185 NETRSGYFAY
+185 ETRSGYFAY

-220 LKEVKPGQHRVVNF
+220 LKDIQPGQHRLVKF
-234 ALHVNPTPPDDETGN
+234 ALRINPNPPADETGN
-249 IEIPEGEGIMVDC
+249 IEIPEGEGVMVDC

-271 TVSSNEDIED
+271 TVSSKEDVID
-281 DSDRPGKEDPENPK
+281 YSGRPGQEEGGDDPK
-295 PDNPDDADKAITFS
+295 PDDPDDKAITFS
-309 STTLNL
+309 SSTLDL
-315 EGANK
+315 EGANM
-320 ADEFGEGDGQK
+320 AEEFGEEEGLK

-339 ENGVG
+339 ENGVK

-358 MLSSVGLT
+358 MLSGIGLT
-366 SEFDLAEPGEYQAG
+366 SQFDLADPGEYAEG
-380 LSGLG
+380 LAGLG
-385 FPTGSE
+385 FPSADE
-391 VKGANDL
+391 VNGAHDL
-398 QFNITPFIGL
+398 QFNITKFIPL
-408 IFEDGDH
+408 IFEEGDH
-415 KFEITVTDSKNL
+415 KFEITVTDSKGL
-427 VKSMT
+427 VKTMV
-432 LLIRKEPANY
+432 LLIRV

>member
-164 SADDVKIT
+164 SADDVNIT

-208 TVSGAREDFTHV
+208 TVSGTREDFTHV
-220 LKEVKPGQHRVVNF
+220 LKDIKPGQHRKVFF
-234 ALHVNPTPPDDETGN
+234 ALRVNPNPPADETGN
-249 IEIPEGEGIMVDC
+249 IEIPEGEGVMVDC
-262 GVTTYEVDG
+262 GVTTFEVDG
-271 TVSSNEDIED
+271 TVSSKEDVID
-281 DSDRPGKEDPENPK
+281 DSGRPGQEEGGDDPNPDK
-295 PDNPDDADKAITFS
+295 PDVDKAITFS
-309 STTLNL
+309 SSTLDL
-315 EGANK
+315 EGANM
-320 ADEFGEGDGQK
+320 AEEFGEEEGLK

-339 ENGVG
+339 ENGVT

-358 MLSSVGLT
+358 MLSGIGLT
-366 SEFDLAEPGEYQAG
+366 SQFDLADPGEYAEG
-380 LSGLG
+380 LAGLG
-385 FPTGSE
+385 FPSADE
-391 VKGANDL
+391 VNGAHDL
-398 QFNITPFIGL
+398 QFNITKFIPL
-408 IFEDGDH
+408 IFEEGDH
-415 KFEITVTDSKNL
+415 KFEITVTDAKGL
-427 VKSMT
+427 VKTMV
-432 LLIRKEPANY
+432 LLIRV

>member
-41 ESILA
+41 ASILA

-137 VTDVDPIVCTLA
+137 VTDVEPIVCTLA
-149 NVRVSIS
+149 NVRVSIE
-156 VTEALKNA
+156 VTEALKKA
-164 SADDVKIT
+164 SAGDVKIT
-172 ISGEPGVDLEYGL
+172 FTGEPGVDLEFAPD
-185 NETRSGYFAY
+185 ETRSGYFAY

-220 LKEVKPGQHRVVNF
+220 LKDIQPGQHRLVKF
-234 ALHVNPTPPDDETGN
+234 ALRINPNPPADETGN
-249 IEIPEGEGIMVDC
+249 IEIPEGEGVMVDC

-271 TVSSNEDIED
+271 TVSSKEDVID
-281 DSDRPGKEDPENPK
+281 DSGRPGQEEGGDDPK
-295 PDNPDDADKAITFS
+295 PDDPDDKAITFS
-309 STTLNL
+309 SSTLDL
-315 EGANK
+315 EGANM
-320 ADEFGEGDGQK
+320 AEEFGEEEGLK

-339 ENGVG
+339 ENGVK

-358 MLSSVGLT
+358 MLSGIGLT
-366 SEFDLAEPGEYQAG
+366 SQFDLADPGEYAEG
-380 LSGLG
+380 LAGLG
-385 FPTGSE
+385 FPSADE
-391 VKGANDL
+391 VNGAHDL
-398 QFNITPFIGL
+398 QFNITKFIPL
-408 IFEDGDH
+408 ISEEGDH
-415 KFEITVTDSKNL
+415 KFEITVTDSKGL
-427 VKSMT
+427 VKTMV
-432 LLIRKEPANY
+432 LLIRV